1 MKSSAI
7 GIAVIFIGTSFLIFA
22 GLSMISQIP
31 EPDVSSDEYEQF
43 TSLSNII
50 EIGYSGYYV
59 VLLIL
64 IIIAIIAAFKI
75 GGKI

>member
-1 MKSSAI
+1 MTKAI
-7 GIAVIFIGTSFLIFA
+7 SIAVVFIATSFILYM
-22 GLSMISQIP
+22 GLSMVSQVP

-59 VLLIL
+59 VLLVL
-64 IIIAIIAAFKI
+64 IVIAIIAAFKI

>member
-1 MKSSAI
+1 MSKAI
-7 GIAVIFIGTSFLIFA
+7 GIAVIFIAISFLIYM
-22 GLSMISQIP
+22 GLSMVSQIP

-59 VLLIL
+59 ILLIL
-64 IIIAIIAAFKI
+64 IVIAIIAAFKI

>member
-7 GIAVIFIGTSFLIFA
+7 GIAVVFIGTSFLIFA
-22 GLSMISQIP
+22 GLSMISQVP
-31 EPDVSSDEYEQF
+31 NPDVGSDEYDQF
-43 TSLSNII
+43 TSLSTII

-59 VLLIL
+59 VLLI
-64 IIIAIIAAFKI
+64 IIIVAIIAAFKI